1 MSKHSAG
8 PWVIQDNAA
17 HGVHI
22 YSAGGCFGGGFHLA
36 RLSRPGVLVAAAPG
50 ESERQLRANAHL
62 MSAAPELLAALK
74 RWEHYGCPDCGGDC
88 SSANPPV
95 ACCIMQETRAAI
107 AMVEGGA

>member
-1 MSKHSAG
+1 MSQHSAG

-50 ESERQLRANAHL
+50 ESERQLRANARL
-62 MSAAPELLAALK
+62 MSAAPELLAVLRKVVAGVD
-74 RWEHYGCPDCGGDC
+74 EHEGWQMA
-88 SSANPPV
+88 STIAE
-95 ACCIMQETRAAI
+95 ARAAI
-107 AMVEGGA
+107 AKAEGEA